1 MTLSIYHLISAN
13 EKIDNTK
20 PTEVMPA
27 PVAPAG
33 RYAVAPG
40 YKRSKSKIS
49 LNGYNSNL
57 TTPRKIIHSNSETEL
72 NPQKLEAL
80 RKRSIG
86 GMKRTNSENRLT
98 DVSKRNVKNSQTGAP
113 SVKKDTPV
121 KSKGSTSN
129 LNGLRK
135 YSSTLGLNSN
145 DKQSDESEQKK
156 DTLDS
161 DSDTEKDSRVIEWI
175 IGVNEVAEPPEE
187 QVIDY
192 IDEPPQRDTAIRIV
206 YDGDT

>member
-1 MTLSIYHLISAN
+1 
-13 EKIDNTK
+13 
-20 PTEVMPA
+20 MPVAMA
-27 PVAPAG
+27 PVG
-33 RYAVAPG
+33 RYSTVQG

-57 TTPRKIIHSNSETEL
+57 PTPRKIIHCNSETEL

-86 GMKRTNSENRLT
+86 MKRTISDNRLA
-98 DVSKRNVKNSQTGAP
+98 DVNKRNVKNSQTDP
-113 SVKKDTPV
+113 SSVKKDVSV
-121 KSKGSTSN
+121 KGKGSTN
-129 LNGLRK
+129 NINGMRR

-156 DTLDS
+156 DTYNS

-175 IGVNEVAEPPEE
+175 IGVTEVAEPPEE

-192 IDEPPQRDTAIRIV
+192 LDEPPQRDTAIRIV